1 MFVLF
6 FRINRFF
13 IAVGTLAVSILLLSA
28 IVCMFSDEEIAN
40 IFGVLSHGGYT
51 VEQNIHHIHITLYQY
66 AITMV
71 HVQKHGLVML
81 SYGNAL

>member
-1 MFVLF
+1 MESWSKKTLSLFVCFILSHKQIF
-6 FRINRFF
+6 NRK
-13 IAVGTLAVSILLLSA
+13 
-28 IVCMFSDEEIAN
+28 EIAN

-51 VEQNIHHIHITLYQY
+51 VEQNIYHIHITLYLH

-81 SYGNAL
+81 SYCNTL